1 VADFLSEKRAE
12 IDSRLKELRP
22 LHEEY
27 LKLER
32 AKAALD
38 GLDTGSPRRGPRRP
52 RGSRSATPSTGTSDG
67 RRRRR
72 RRSGGTHAERAL
84 DMIRQNPGI
93 TVAEMAPKLGIAHKN
108 YLYRVLNGLQ
118 SEGAVQKDGR
128 GYTAA

>member
-32 AKAALD
+32 AKQALD
-38 GLDTGSPRRGPRRP
+38 GLDSSGSRRGPGRP
-52 RGSRSATPSTGTSDG
+52 RGSRNATPSTGSSDG
-67 RRRRR
+67 RRRR

-84 DMIRQNPGI
+84 DAIRQNPGI

-118 SEGAVQKDGR
+118 TEGAVKKEGR
-128 GYTAA
+128 GYVAA

>member
-1 VADFLSEKRAE
+1 MADFLSEKRAE
-12 IDSRLKELRP
+12 IDTRLKELRP

-32 AKAALD
+32 AKQALD
-38 GLDTGSPRRGPRRP
+38 GLDSTPRRGPGRP
-52 RGSRSATPSTGTSDG
+52 RGSRGATPSTGTSDG

-108 YLYRVLNGLQ
+108 YLYRVLNGMQ
-118 SEGAVQKDGR
+118 SEGAVQKEGR

>member
-27 LKLER
+27 LKLEK
-32 AKAALD
+32 AKQALD
-38 GLDTGSPRRGPRRP
+38 GLDTGSPRRGPGRP
-52 RGSRSATPSTGTSDG
+52 RGSRNATPSTGASDG

-84 DMIRQNPGI
+84 DMIRQSPGI

-118 SEGAVQKDGR
+118 AEGAVQKEGR